1 MRRVPSAQ
9 RTRGTP
15 IVEIWQR
22 VLDVLNAPIT
32 EIGEHTLTPMSAI
45 QIVVILLVTILV
57 TGRIRA
63 LIRRILVQRAGVDE
77 RAAALVARVAGF
89 FMIFIGVYIALTSA
103 GFDLNALVAILGGL
117 SVGIAFGTQDIAR
130 NVISG
135 VIVSAERRIRI
146 GAEIEIRG
154 FRGFVEEIGPRSVRL
169 RLEDGRRVI
178 LASVD
183 FMSQP
188 VILHGQTEPVTEP
201 AEEGA

>member
-63 LIRRILVQRAGVDE
+63 FIRRILVQRAGVDE

>member
-1 MRRVPSAQ
+1 MEFWPGVQ
-9 RTRGTP
+9 
-15 IVEIWQR
+15 
-22 VLDVLNAPIT
+22 DVLNAPIA
-32 EIGEHTLTPMSAI
+32 EIGDRQLTVLSAI
-45 QIVVILLVTILV
+45 LIVVILLVTFLV
-57 TGRIRA
+57 AGRIRA
-63 LIRRILVQRAGVDE
+63 LMRRVLVRRGVNE
-77 RAAALVARVAGF
+77 RAAVLVARIAGF
-89 FMIFIGVYIALTSA
+89 FVIFMGVYIALTLA
-103 GFDLNALVAILGGL
+103 GFDLNALVAIFGGL

-188 VILHGQTEPVTEP
+188 VILHGHTEP
-201 AEEGA
+201 ATEPTEEGA